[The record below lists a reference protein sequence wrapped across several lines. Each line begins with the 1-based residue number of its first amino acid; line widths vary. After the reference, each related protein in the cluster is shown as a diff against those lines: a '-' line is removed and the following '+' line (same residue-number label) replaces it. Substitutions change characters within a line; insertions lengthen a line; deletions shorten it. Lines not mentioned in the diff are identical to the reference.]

1 MMLGRTVRPAINTVA
16 KASNSQAQQA
26 QRNMA
31 TLREIEQ
38 RLKSVRN
45 IEKITKSMK
54 MIAAT
59 KLNKA
64 QRAVVSAKAYGAAN
78 EEVFKN
84 SEAVEPEGGDK
95 LYVVISSDKGL
106 CGGIH
111 SSVSKAT
118 RRAVIGDG
126 GKSNVRVMVIGDK
139 SKAQLSRVVPDKID
153 MTFNGVGRDI
163 PTFADACGVADLI
176 LTSGVKFDSVHLV
189 YNKVISAIAFEAAI
203 ASVFGESSLR
213 NSPNFKSYEMEDDA
227 TKDLAEFAL
236 ANAIYAVLV
245 EGHAAEINSR
255 RNAMDNASKASPNAG
270 EMISSLQLKY
280 NRGRQAVIT
289 NELID
294 IITGASVSPSF
305 LSLMEHHLA
314 MADLALVSL
323 SKVRVPKRELCASPF
338 HHDALGVSL
347 EAAAVCP
354 EPVPRD

>member
-1 MMLGRTVRPAINTVA
+1 MLGRTVRPTINVVA
-16 KASNSQAQQA
+16 KQAVVAPQA

-59 KLNKA
+59 KLSKA

-78 EEVFKN
+78 AEVFTN

-118 RRAVIGDG
+118 RRAIIEDE
-126 GKSNVRVMVIGDK
+126 GKGTNVHVMVVGDK
-139 SKAQLSRVVPDKID
+139 SKAQLSRVVPDKIE

-163 PTFADACGVADLI
+163 PTFADASGVADMI

-189 YNKVISAIAFEAAI
+189 YNKVISAIAFEASI
-203 ASVFGESSLR
+203 ASVFGEQSLR

-255 RNAMDNASKASPNAG
+255 RNAMDNASKNAG
-270 EMISSLQLKY
+270 DMISSLQLKY

-294 IITGASVSPSF
+294 IITGAS
-305 LSLMEHHLA
+305 
-314 MADLALVSL
+314 AL
-323 SKVRVPKRELCASPF
+323 
-338 HHDALGVSL
+338 
-347 EAAAVCP
+347 
-354 EPVPRD
+354 